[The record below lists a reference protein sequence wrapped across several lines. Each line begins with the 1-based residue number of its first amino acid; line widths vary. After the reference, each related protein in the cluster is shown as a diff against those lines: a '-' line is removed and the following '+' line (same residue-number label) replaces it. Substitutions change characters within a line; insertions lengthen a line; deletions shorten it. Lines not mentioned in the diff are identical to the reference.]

1 MLATQEV
8 IKMDENIVQLPTE
21 EVTQDQVKEVAN
33 VLTDLLG
40 EEDTDQSI
48 EPFRQLV
55 TLLSMD
61 EDNFKLVAPGVL
73 QSFQQTLNNPNDKI
87 ALVQSLNA
95 SGGKAEDLLDA
106 FMPMAEE
113 IEKVEG
119 LSRQK
124 KDFFLEFISSI
135 INAVQETEGI
145 AKRIIQVPIELCHPD
160 AKIPQYA
167 NIDDSGLDIYAL
179 DDYTIAPGETKL
191 IPTGFKVALPPGYE
205 LQVRPKSGRALKTK
219 LRIANT
225 PGTID
230 AGYRDEVGVIIE
242 NVDPPIRAIHPR
254 ENILEDIHG
263 AKVIEQIP
271 ITAGDIEFGQS
282 YTIGKGEKFAQLVL
296 SEVPKVAFFR
306 VEAVSE
312 IGENRGGGFGSTGL
326 L

>member
-1 MLATQEV
+1 MAEIIDLNGQMQ
-8 IKMDENIVQLPTE
+8 MDLDEPETVS
-21 EVTQDQVKEVAN
+21 QDQVKDVLN
-33 VLTDLLG
+33 SLTDLLG
-40 EEDTDQSI
+40 EEDADPEL
-48 EPFRQLV
+48 EPFRQLI

-61 EDNFKLVAPGVL
+61 EDNFKLLAPGVL
-73 QSFQQTLNNPNDKI
+73 QSFQQSVNNPNDKI
-87 ALVQSLNA
+87 VLVQSLNA
-95 SGGKAEDLLDA
+95 SGGKAEDLLEVFEPLVD
-106 FMPMAEE
+106 E
-113 IEKVEG
+113 IEKMDQ
-119 LSRQK
+119 LSQQK
-124 KDFFLEFISSI
+124 KDFLTEVIATL
-135 INAVQETEGI
+135 INAIQETEGI

-167 NIDDSGLDIYAL
+167 HIDDSGLDIYAL

-230 AGYRDEVGVIIE
+230 AGYRDEVGVIVE

-254 ENILEDIHG
+254 EQVLEDIHG
-263 AKVIEQIP
+263 AKLVEQLP
-271 ITAGDIEFGQS
+271 ITSGDIEFGQS

-306 VEAVSE
+306 VESVNE
-312 IGENRGGGFGSTGL
+312 IGDNRNGGFGSTGL
-326 L
+326 